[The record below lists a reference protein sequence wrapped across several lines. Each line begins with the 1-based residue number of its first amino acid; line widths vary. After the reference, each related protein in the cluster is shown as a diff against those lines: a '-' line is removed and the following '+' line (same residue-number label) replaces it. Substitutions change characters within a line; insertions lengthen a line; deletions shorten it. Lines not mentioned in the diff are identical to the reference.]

1 MMTYRPITNQKRDD
15 YYTALG
21 LPRDPETLITELRDE
36 MRAGLQALN
45 DGLPRNPMVTITGK
59 AGGWIHLTPLDA
71 QPEPQNV
78 ASLKAELGQTW
89 PMTSLLDILKEKPIC
104 GSTSAMR
111 CAV

>member
-36 MRAGLQALN
+36 MRAGLQALD

-59 AGGWIHLTPLDA
+59 AGGWIHLTRSTR
-71 QPEPQNV
+71 NR
-78 ASLKAELGQTW
+78 SLK
-89 PMTSLLDILKEKPIC
+89 TSHRSKPSSDKP
-104 GSTSAMR
+104 GR
-111 CAV
+111 